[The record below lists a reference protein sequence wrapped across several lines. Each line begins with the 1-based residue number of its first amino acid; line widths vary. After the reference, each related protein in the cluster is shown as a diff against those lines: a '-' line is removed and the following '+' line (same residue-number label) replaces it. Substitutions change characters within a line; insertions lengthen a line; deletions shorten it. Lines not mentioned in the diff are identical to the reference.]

1 MDDYFEIG
9 KIVNTVGVAGE
20 IKVFPTTDDI
30 RRYDLLDTVRIIL
43 RGVEFEK
50 TIERVRYHKNLV
62 MIKLEGIDTV
72 EAANALRDGI
82 IVVERSQALPL
93 SENEYY
99 QKDLIGMTVKS
110 AGGDVLGRLA
120 DVITTGANDV
130 YIIKREVKKD
140 LLIPAITDCIIDV
153 NVAEKTMTV
162 KLLEGLDQ

>member
-43 RGVEFEK
+43 RGVEFKK